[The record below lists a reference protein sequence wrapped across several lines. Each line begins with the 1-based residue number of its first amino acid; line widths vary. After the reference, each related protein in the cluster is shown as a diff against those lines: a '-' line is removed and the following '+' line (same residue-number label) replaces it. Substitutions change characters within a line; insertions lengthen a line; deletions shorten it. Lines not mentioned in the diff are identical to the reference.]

1 MPMNTYVLSRE
12 RGRKK
17 TLKNESRQI
26 LQKVVVIFK
35 LLFLVYWSQNKQTFF
50 GLFLRIS
57 SFSFSFI
64 LRFKR

>member
-57 SFSFSFI
+57 FFPSE
-64 LRFKR
+64 LY